1 MRWDRKRS
9 NTVATA
15 KNNPAIPVDLD
26 AALADYKERMA
37 QATAPAWMPEP
48 DTTVMGTVIGLR
60 MGGTPE
66 PVGYGF
72 YPVVTYKLPDG
83 SVVAVH
89 AFHSLLRERLAE
101 LKTEIGKV
109 QMITYLGQKSSRTRT
124 KKGEDGKDIPVE
136 YHLYYVENYGE
147 KSANRGVDEDFKF

>member
-1 MRWDRKRS
+1 M
-9 NTVATA
+9 ATA
-15 KNNPAIPVDLD
+15 KTNPAVPADLD
-26 AALADYKERMA
+26 KALAEYKERMA

-48 DTTVMGTVIGLR
+48 ETTVMGTVIGLR
-60 MGGTPE
+60 MGGQPE
-66 PVGYGF
+66 PIGYGY

-83 SVVAVH
+83 SIVAVH

-109 QMITYLGQKSSRTRT
+109 QMLTYLGQQASRQRT
-124 KKGEDGKDIPVE
+124 KKDADGKDIPVE

-147 KSANRGVDEDFKF
+147 ESANQGVDENFKF

>member
-1 MRWDRKRS
+1 MTAAKSTTGIPS
-9 NTVATA
+9 N
-15 KNNPAIPVDLD
+15 LD
-26 AALADYKERMA
+26 AALAEYKERMA

-60 MGGTPE
+60 MGGQPE
-66 PVGYGF
+66 PLGYGF

-109 QMITYLGQKSSRTRT
+109 QMITYLGQKASRQRT
-124 KKGEDGKDIPVE
+124 KKNEKNEDIPVE

-147 KSANRGVDEDFKF
+147 KSANQGVDEDFTF